1 MKRKFFVTFI
11 ISILF
16 FTFTYVKFGDA
27 LLLNIDSAST
37 MDGYDDKKDT
47 DENSQSD
54 DKDTPLEPKNK
65 DEILF
70 LLLGVDT
77 YDIKSSG
84 NERTD
89 TMMLT
94 SVNFKTGEI
103 KLLSIPRDTRV
114 PVRGKLDKINHA
126 HAYGGVD
133 LTLKTV
139 QEFLNIDVD
148 HYVKVDYK
156 AVEKIV
162 DAIGGVDIDV
172 PRRMKYDDRTK
183 GKEFHVNL
191 DKGPQTLDGEKAIQF
206 LRWRKN
212 NDGTG
217 YPGGD
222 VDRIK
227 TQQMF
232 MKEMVKQ
239 TLQPKNI
246 LKLPTFIDTY
256 FDYVETNIPLSTI
269 LKGAKAAKKIDLEN
283 MVTATIPGEGE
294 YINKISYYIYD
305 QNEMNDVVM
314 DMFGD
319 FMFKWSMR

>member
-11 ISILF
+11 ISVLF

-139 QEFLNIDVD
+139 QDFLNIDVD

-162 DAIGGVDIDV
+162 DAIGGVNIDV

-191 DKGPQTLDGEKAIQF
+191 DKGPQTLNGEKAIQF

-227 TQQMF
+227 AQQMF
-232 MKEMVKQ
+232 MEEMVKQ

-305 QNEMNDVVM
+305 ENEMNDVVM

>member
-1 MKRKFFVTFI
+1 MKRKFFITFI
-11 ISILF
+11 VSILF
-16 FTFTYVKFGDA
+16 FAFTYVKFGDI
-27 LLLNIDSAST
+27 LLDNIYSIASL
-37 MDGYDDKKDT
+37 DDKSIDDSEDRDKT
-47 DENSQSD
+47 NSD
-54 DKDTPLEPKNK
+54 IVIEPKDK

-70 LLLGVDT
+70 LLLGIDT
-77 YDIKSSG
+77 YDIKRSG

-139 QEFLNIDVD
+139 QDFLNIDVD
-148 HYVKVDYK
+148 YYVKVDYK
-156 AVEKIV
+156 AVEEIV
-162 DAIGGVDIDV
+162 KAIGGVNIDV

-183 GKEFHVNL
+183 GKEFHVDL
-191 DKGPQTLDGEKAIQF
+191 YPGPQTLDGDKAIQF

-227 TQQMF
+227 AQQMF

-246 LKLPTFIDTY
+246 LRLPKLIDTY

-283 MVTATIPGEGE
+283 IVTETIPGEGE
-294 YINKISYYIYD
+294 YINRISYFIYD
-305 QNEMNDVVM
+305 ESKINDVVS

-319 FMFKWSMR
+319 FMNKWSMR

>member
-1 MKRKFFVTFI
+1 MKRKFLTTFI
-11 ISILF
+11 ISILVF
-16 FTFTYVKFGDA
+16 SSIYVFFGDILFQKINLA
-27 LLLNIDSAST
+27 SSIDE
-37 MDGYDDKKDT
+37 YDDDDNEKEPSDNEVEKIKPKD
-47 DENSQSD
+47 
-54 DKDTPLEPKNK
+54 K

-70 LLLGVDT
+70 LLLGIDT

-114 PVRGKLDKINHA
+114 PVKGKLDKINHA
-126 HAYGGVD
+126 HAYGGID

-139 QEFLNIDVD
+139 QDFLNIDVD

-162 DAIGGVDIDV
+162 EAIGGVEIDV
-172 PRRMKYDDRTK
+172 PRRMKYDDTTK
-183 GKEFHVNL
+183 GKEFHVDL
-191 DKGPQTLDGEKAIQF
+191 YPGPQTLNGDKAIQF
-206 LRWRKN
+206 LRWRKDN
-212 NDGTG
+212 NGIG

-222 VDRIK
+222 VGRVK
-227 TQQMF
+227 AQQMF

-239 TLQPKNI
+239 TLKPKNI
-246 LKLPTFIDTY
+246 LKLPKLIETY
-256 FDYVETNIPLSTI
+256 FDYVDTNIPLSTI
-269 LKGAKAAKKIDLEN
+269 LKGVGTARKIDLEN
-283 MVTATIPGEGE
+283 MITETIPGEGE
-294 YINKISYYIYD
+294 YINGISYYIYD
-305 QNEMNDVVM
+305 ESEVNDVVM

-319 FMFKWSMR
+319 FMLKWSMR

>member
-11 ISILF
+11 ISVLF

-114 PVRGKLDKINHA
+114 PIRGKLDKINHA

-139 QEFLNIDVD
+139 QDFLNIDVD

-162 DAIGGVDIDV
+162 DAIGGVNIDV

-191 DKGPQTLDGEKAIQF
+191 DKGPQTLNGEKAIQF

-227 TQQMF
+227 AQQMF
-232 MKEMVKQ
+232 MEEMVKQ

-305 QNEMNDVVM
+305 ENEMNDVVM